1 MSLPVAEHRYDAVFQ
16 APVGTLGIRLQ
27 GHQIKQLTWL
37 SSKVT
42 IGHRES
48 RLLRTIQKVLHD
60 YFTAARDFP
69 SLPLAP
75 DGTEFQARVWDAL
88 RKIPSGE
95 VITYGQLA
103 RHLNTSSRAIGQA
116 CRANPIAVLIPCHR
130 VVAVNGP
137 GGYMGK
143 AEKTDIKQWL
153 LAHEDHG

>member
-1 MSLPVAEHRYDAVFQ
+1 MSLPAAEHRYDAVFQ
-16 APVGTLGIRLQ
+16 APIGKLGIRLQ

-37 SSKVT
+37 SSKET
-42 IGHRES
+42 IVHRES
-48 RLLRTIQKVLHD
+48 RLLRRVQKVLHD

-75 DGTEFQARVWDAL
+75 DGTMFQTRVWAAL
-88 RKIPSGE
+88 QDIPLGN

-143 AEKTDIKQWL
+143 AGKSDIKRWL